1 MRRENYIG
9 CPTPKWLTNKEKK
22 LSCELT
28 EFIEA
33 KEEGRLHYRNKC
45 EFTIGYSHKSNDE
58 IVVGFN
64 LGNYRKGF
72 MFVESPDE
80 SPLVSKEALW
90 LADEFSK
97 FLNKKQS

>member
-1 MRRENYIG
+1 MPLPR
-9 CPTPKWLTNKEKK
+9 WLQDKESKV
-22 LSCELT
+22 SCALT

-33 KEEGRLHYRNKC
+33 KEEGRLHYRNKA
-45 EFTIGYSHKSNDE
+45 EYTIGYSHKSTED

-72 MFVESPDE
+72 MYVESPDG
-80 SPLVSKEALW
+80 SPLVSKESLL
-90 LADEFSK
+90 LANAFGK